1 MTETKTL
8 NNRSR
13 LPDASTQFV
22 RQRWLEAFDSSYSTR
37 RVTLLEI
44 EPGVNAVVVPATG
57 RKQLNKDLNDAEI
70 RVAAGNVPGMARGVR
85 FELHQVGEFVSTLPK
100 DYQGWLGD
108 WGRDIAAGRTQ
119 VSVFVDLAYLE
130 AALLARLWD
139 HGVIVDF
146 GSPLAFFRRG
156 SLTDYVNIYEAA
168 IAMVTEGRSLA
179 DTADHLAPQI
189 LARLQR
195 YANVYLQI
203 SSLYVQ
209 AAWRIERDN
218 FVITI
223 PDSSSSLALQYWQ
236 LREEG
241 AAEARVMQQWRRR
254 IETLL
259 QPEASTVEKGFPQ
272 SFAA

>member
-1 MTETKTL
+1 MTETKNP
-8 NNRSR
+8 NNRSH

-22 RQRWLEAFDSSYSTR
+22 RQRWLEVFDSSYSTR
-37 RVTLLEI
+37 RVTWLEI
-44 EPGVNAVVVPATG
+44 EPGVNAVVVPPTW
-57 RKQLNKDLNDAEI
+57 RQQSQKDLNDAEI
-70 RVAAGNVPGMARGVR
+70 RVAEGNVPGMARGLR
-85 FELHQVGEFVSTLPK
+85 FELAQVGEFVSTLPEN
-100 DYQGWLGD
+100 YHGWLGN

-168 IAMVTEGRSLA
+168 IAMVTEGHSLA

-195 YANVYLQI
+195 YANIYLQI

-209 AAWRIERDN
+209 AAWRIENDN

-223 PDSSSSLALQYWQ
+223 PDSSASLALQYWQ

-241 AAEARVMQQWRRR
+241 AAEAKVMQQWRRR
-254 IETLL
+254 IEKFL
-259 QPEASTVEKGFPQ
+259 QPEDSTTGKSFPK